1 MNRCIYPLALLA
13 CGTPA
18 IAGAADL
25 VATPVWET
33 EAVFKNP
40 ESALFDAERNVIYV
54 SNVDGDAMGKD
65 GHGFI
70 SRMTPDGHVTDLE
83 WVTGLNGPKG
93 MALVG
98 GRLYVADIDTLVE
111 IDIDAGTVSHRY
123 PVSDAQFFNDAAAD
137 SAGTVYVSDTMTNR
151 IHRLYNGVFEN
162 WIEGSQLEG
171 PNGLFAVGNKLLLGT
186 WGVMKGGFATEVPGH
201 IKVIDIATR
210 EVTDFGS
217 DKPIGNMDGIALMA
231 DGSVIATDW
240 MAGSLMTIAPDGTVR
255 QLLDLNQGSADLE
268 YLMNGSIAIVPMM
281 ADGKLVAYHIAEP
294 APEPAPAE
302 MPAEDAAPA
311 TGQQ

>member
-13 CGTPA
+13 AGAPA

-33 EAVFKNP
+33 EPVFKNP
-40 ESALFDAERNVIYV
+40 ESALFDVERNVIYV

-123 PVSDAQFFNDAAAD
+123 PVPDAQFFNDATAD
-137 SAGTVYVSDTMTNR
+137 NAGTVYVSDTMTNR

-171 PNGLFAVGNKLLLGT
+171 PNGLYATDNKLLLGT

-201 IKVIDIATR
+201 IKVIDIATKA
-210 EVTDFGS
+210 VTDFGS

-240 MAGSLMTIAPDGTVR
+240 MAGSLMTVAQDGTVR

-268 YLMNGSIAIVPMM
+268 YIMNGSIAIVPMM
-281 ADGKLVAYHIAEP
+281 ADGKVIAYHIAEP
-294 APEPAPAE
+294 APEPAPEE

-311 TGQQ
+311 TGQ